1 MTTTDHYVVISGM
14 VGDDF
19 IIGEPVPE
27 GGKGKRPISAAD
39 LDRAWRSSD
48 FTYAGFA
55 ITRPDSSNGWQ
66 SASGGT
72 SSSSVRDQHQ
82 PEEACPQ

>member
-1 MTTTDHYVVISGM
+1 LTTTDHYVVTSGL
-14 VGDDF
+14 VGDDV
-19 IIGEPVPE
+19 IIGEPIPE
-27 GGKGKRPISAAD
+27 DGKGKRLISAAD

-48 FTYAGFA
+48 FPDAGFA

-66 SASGGT
+66 SASRGT
-72 SSSSVRDQHQ
+72 SSSSVREQRL